1 MAEEL
6 TRKLLK
12 VFGVAVTDFEDRC
25 LQVTRQARDEA
36 GRASDP
42 AGFLPLVEDLV
53 RSTLEV
59 TRRWMEV
66 TQLIVEQHHR
76 TCTEILGLLD
86 ELKKRKG
93 PST

>member
-25 LQVTRQARDEA
+25 LQVCQQVRDEA
-36 GRASDP
+36 MRGGDP
-42 AGFLPLVEDLV
+42 ALFLPMLEGLL

-66 TQLIVEQHHR
+66 TELIVEQQHR
-76 TCTEILGLLD
+76 ACTEVLGLLD
-86 ELKKRKG
+86 EAKKRRG
-93 PST
+93 LST